1 MRQTG
6 VVHWQRVAFETL
18 VFRRRAIQANKREE
32 RQMLTIGGGGA
43 NGGQRFCDGVSRRD
57 FLKIGGLAMGG
68 FALTDILAAEA
79 RAGVRASH
87 KAIIMIY
94 LPGGPPHQDMFDLKI
109 DAPSEIRGEFKPIKT
124 KVPGIEICEHMPR
137 IAAMM
142 DKFAIIRSLVG
153 ARDEHDASVCL
164 SGYSAAELNQNH
176 APCLGSV
183 VSYLNGPVEKTVPA
197 FVGLSPK
204 MGHPEWALSGDPG
217 FLGLAHSPLKPEGPL
232 MADMT
237 LNGITLDRLRD
248 RRQLLASLDR
258 FRQKVD
264 TLEGMD
270 ALHRRAFDLLTSHK
284 LVEALDISKEDPKVR
299 ARYGKGSDK
308 PVDDGG
314 PLLNEQFLAARRLVE
329 AGARCVTI
337 GYGRW
342 DYHNDNF
349 GQLKRYLPM
358 LDQGVS
364 ALVQDIHDRG
374 MDKDVSVV
382 VWGEFGRSPRI
393 NKDAGRDH
401 WPRVSCALLAGGG
414 MKTGQV
420 IGSTNRFGEEPD
432 SRPVQYKDVFA
443 TLYHNMGISIKD
455 TPVMDTVNR
464 PHYLLP
470 DNEPIAE
477 LI

>member
-1 MRQTG
+1 
-6 VVHWQRVAFETL
+6 
-18 VFRRRAIQANKREE
+18 
-32 RQMLTIGGGGA
+32 MLTIS
-43 NGGQRFCDGVSRRD
+43 NGNGPGERERFCDGMTRRD

-68 FALTDILAAEA
+68 LALTDVLALEA
-79 RAGVRASH
+79 RAGIRSSH
-87 KAIIMIY
+87 KAIIMVY
-94 LPGGPPHQDMFDLKI
+94 LPGGPPHQDMFDLKM
-109 DAPSEIRGEFKPIKT
+109 DAPSEIRGEFKPMKT
-124 KVPGIEICEHMPR
+124 RVPGIEICEHLPK

-164 SGYSAAELNQNH
+164 SGYSAAELAQNH

-183 VSYLNGPVEKTVPA
+183 ASYLQGAVDKTVPP
-197 FVGLSPK
+197 FVGLSPR
-204 MGHPEWALSGDPG
+204 MGHPEWAASGDPG

-237 LNGITLDRLRD
+237 LNGVSLDRLHD
-248 RRQLLASLDR
+248 RRALLSGLDR
-258 FRQKVD
+258 FRRQTDMKVD
-264 TLEGMD
+264 TLTGMD
-270 ALHRRAFDLLTSHK
+270 ALHRRAFDLLTSRK
-284 LVEALDISKEDPKVR
+284 LVEALDVTREDPKVR
-299 ARYGKGSDK
+299 ERYGKGDNK
-308 PVDDGG
+308 NVDDGG
-314 PLLNEQFLAARRLVE
+314 PLWNDQFLVARRLVE
-329 AGARCVTI
+329 AGARVVTL

-342 DYHNDNF
+342 DHHGNIY
-349 GQLKRYLPM
+349 GSLKAHLPR
-358 LDQGVS
+358 LDQAVS

-382 VWGEFGRSPRI
+382 VWGEFGRSPRL
-393 NKDAGRDH
+393 NKEGGRDH

-414 MKTGQV
+414 MRTGQV

-432 SRPVQYKDVFA
+432 SRPVHYKDVLA
-443 TLYHNMGISIKD
+443 TLYHNMGINIKD
-455 TPVMDTVNR
+455 TPVMDTVAR